1 VIAKDPS
8 QSAPGPPP
16 ELAIDLGTAEA
27 LLVDFVRR
35 ESRKA
40 GFSRVVVGLSGGVDS
55 ATSAAIACRALGPRN
70 VLAVLMPY
78 RTSSRDSLSDGR
90 RVARLLRAPTV
101 TVEITPMVDA
111 YIRRRR
117 GVSRLRRGNKMA
129 RERMAIL
136 YDLSAARDAMVLG
149 TSNKTELLLGYGTIH
164 GDMASGI
171 NPLGDLYKTQ
181 VRTLALHLGLP
192 ETIVWKTPTA
202 DLWTGQADEKD
213 LGYPYA
219 AIDRLLVLLVDRRAT
234 PAEAV
239 AAGFPRRMV
248 ERIIDRIVRS
258 QFKRRPPLIAKLS
271 PRTVGVDFRY
281 PRDWGR

>member
-1 VIAKDPS
+1 
-8 QSAPGPPP
+8 
-16 ELAIDLGTAEA
+16 
-27 LLVDFVRR
+27 DFVRR

-40 GFSRVVVGLSGGVDS
+40 GFSKVVVGLSGGVDS
-55 ATSAAIACRALGPRN
+55 ATAAAIACRALGPRN
-70 VLAVLMPY
+70 VLSVLMPY
-78 RTSSRDSLSDGR
+78 RTSSRDSLSDAR
-90 RVARLLRAPTV
+90 RVVRLLRARSA
-101 TVEITPMVDA
+101 TVEITPMVEA
-111 YIRRRR
+111 YFRRRR
-117 GVSRLRRGNKMA
+117 GASRLRRGNKMA

-181 VRTLALHLGLP
+181 VRMLALHLGLP
-192 ETIVWKTPTA
+192 EAIVWKTPTA
-202 DLWTGQADEKD
+202 DLWAGQADEKD
-213 LGYPYA
+213 LGYSYA
-219 AIDRLLVLLVDRRAT
+219 DIDGLLVLLVDRRAT
-234 PAEAV
+234 PPEAV

-248 ERIIDRIVRS
+248 ERMIARIVRS

-271 PRTVGVDFRY
+271 PRTIGVDFRY